1 VTDPEA
7 TTPAPTPDDGAGA
20 TVDGLDELRAEV
32 DSVDELPVA
41 DRVAVFERV
50 NDGIAAELSRL
61 DEV

>member
-1 VTDPEA
+1 VTEPGASTSA
-7 TTPAPTPDDGAGA
+7 TSSEDAAGEPA
-20 TVDGLDELRAEV
+20 DGLDELRAEV

>member
-1 VTDPEA
+1 VTDPDV
-7 TTPAPTPDDGAGA
+7 TAPTPSSDDGAVE
-20 TVDGLDELRAEV
+20 TEDGLDELRSQVA
-32 DSVDELPVA
+32 SVDELPVA